1 MDSAPLHPNPLPSRH
16 VRLLA
21 RMLQGLL
28 WLVLAFWMVV
38 ILSWGLLHG
47 LIVPRIS
54 EFRPSLETQASI
66 ALGVPVRIG
75 EIQVLAK
82 GLVPSFELREVSLLD
97 RDGRTALRL
106 PRVVAA
112 LSPRSAWRLGLEQL
126 VIDGAELDIRRRSD
140 GQLEI
145 AGLSLSPDTER
156 NAFASWVLAQTEIVL
171 RNGTLRWTDELR
183 GAPPLVLTDVQ
194 ALLRNPGQQH
204 NFRLDA
210 SPPPA
215 WGERFSLRAMLSTP
229 LLTTGQSPWQAW
241 SGELYADFSRADVSL
256 LRQYIQIDQPGVTLS
271 SGQGALRAWAD
282 VSKGLITGGTADV
295 LLQGVNARLG
305 QELAPVVLNSL
316 AGRFGGQQL
325 GRGFEF
331 RTEGLS
337 FVADDGLV
345 WPGGNV
351 LLRHTPGEGGVPAQ
365 NELQADRLN
374 LAALLRI
381 ARRLPLEANAHQQID
396 SFAPS
401 GLVEEINASWQG
413 PASAP
418 QKLSARG
425 RVSGLSLAAGPAPVG
440 TRLPEPGR
448 PGIENAS
455 LEFNLTNEG
464 GQGQLQINQGAM
476 TFPGVFEQTRVPLA
490 ELSTELQ
497 WKHSS
502 ARQTLSLRKLR
513 FANTD
518 AAGQAEVQWQSA
530 DSADRSHPGVL
541 DLQGSLSRGDAAQV
555 HRYLPL
561 VLPESARRYVRDAVT
576 QGQLR
581 DVKFK
586 VKGDLRKMP
595 FADPQE
601 GEFLV
606 TAKASNVQF
615 AYVPLVATGA
625 TAKTW
630 PALTGLQGE
639 LVFNRMGMEVRQAQG
654 RVAGLAGLQLT
665 RGSASIANLNKP
677 VVEVNT
683 AIIGPLAQGLQF
695 VNNSP
700 VSAMLSNALSQ
711 SSGTGQLDYTMR
723 LLLPLADLA
732 QTTLQGS
739 LTLPGNDLQLGS
751 GIPFLGN
758 LRGAL
763 TFTDKSFRVNNAQAR
778 MLGGELRFDGGLLAA
793 TPPALAAG
801 RSVEPVDAPLLFRG
815 QGTVSAE
822 GLQQA
827 RELGLISALAAH
839 ASGST
844 PYSASLGL
852 RRGRTEISVSSSLQ
866 GLALNLPPPLN
877 KAAADALPLQFDQTL
892 VRESLAP
899 GQKMQDQISFTLGKL
914 ANVLYVRDLSTAQ
927 ARVLRGSLALGLDAG
942 ESAAMPA
949 AGVSANVKLQR
960 ADVDAWSRVMNKAGI
975 KTDAA
980 PAAGDADASYIPS
993 VLALRANEISV
1004 QGYQL
1009 RNLVAGASREGGTW
1023 RANMDADELSGYA
1036 EYRAPGAGPNALGG
1050 RVYAR
1055 LARLNLAAN
1064 TARDVEALLEGQPSA
1079 VPAMDI
1085 VVDDFELKGKKFGRL
1100 EVDAV
1105 NRNVQGPAPG
1115 SVREWRLNK
1124 LNLTMP
1130 EALFSANGN
1139 WAAVSGKERRR
1150 VQMNY
1155 RLDIANS
1162 GELLKR
1168 LGMDGL
1174 IRRGKGRLD
1183 GQVGWLGSPLS
1194 LDYPSMDGQ
1203 FNVNIES
1210 GQFLKADPGIAKLLG
1225 VLSLQALPRRL
1236 TLDFR
1241 DVFSEGFTF
1250 DYVRGDV
1257 TIEQGQART
1266 NNLQMKG
1273 VNAAVLMEGK
1283 VDIARETQDLRVV
1296 LVPEINAGTASLIA
1310 SVVNPA
1316 LGLGSFLAQLFLR
1329 KPLIEA
1335 STQEFHIDGAWADP
1349 QITQV
1354 ERKPRSNAPAGQ
1366 RP

>member
-1 MDSAPLHPNPLPSRH
+1 
-16 VRLLA
+16 
-21 RMLQGLL
+21 MLQGLL
-28 WLVLAFWMVV
+28 WLVLAFWVV
-38 ILSWGLLHG
+38 VVLSWGLLHG
-47 LIVPRIS
+47 FIVPRIND
-54 EFRPSLETQASI
+54 FRPSLETQASL

-82 GLVPSFELREVSLLD
+82 GLVPSFELHEVSLLD
-97 RDGRTALRL
+97 SDGRTALRL

-140 GQLEI
+140 GQLEV
-145 AGLSLSPDTER
+145 AGLSLPPDTGR
-156 NAFASWVLAQTEIVL
+156 NAFANWVLAQTEIVL

-183 GAPPLVLTDVQ
+183 RAPPLALTDVQ
-194 ALLRNPGQQH
+194 ALLRNPGQRH

-210 SPPPA
+210 TPPPA
-215 WGERFSLRAMLSTP
+215 WGERFSLRAMLRTP
-229 LLTTGQSPWQAW
+229 LLSTGQSPWQSW

-256 LRQYIQIDQPGVTLS
+256 LRQYIQIDHPGVTIS
-271 SGQGALRAWAD
+271 SGQGALRAWLDVNKGMMTGGVAD
-282 VSKGLITGGTADV
+282 VR
-295 LLQGVNARLG
+295 LQGVNARLG
-305 QELAPVVLNSL
+305 QELAPLVLNSL

-351 LLRHTPGEGGVPAQ
+351 LLLHTPGEGGLPAQ

-374 LAALLRI
+374 LAALSRI
-381 ARRLPLEANAHQQID
+381 ARRLPLEAGAHQLID
-396 SFAPS
+396 SFAPR
-401 GLVEEINASWQG
+401 GLVEKINASWQG
-413 PASAP
+413 PVSAP
-418 QKLSARG
+418 QTLSARG

-440 TRLPEPGR
+440 TPLPEPGR

-455 LEFNLTNEG
+455 LDFNLTNEG
-464 GQGQLQINQGAM
+464 GQAQLQISQGAM

-497 WKHSS
+497 WKLGS
-502 ARQTLSLRKLR
+502 AQQTLSLRKLR
-513 FANTD
+513 FANAD
-518 AAGQAEVQWQSA
+518 AAGQAEVHWHSA
-530 DSADRSHPGVL
+530 DNADPGHPGML
-541 DLQGSLSRGDAAQV
+541 DLQGSLSRGNAAQV

-561 VLPESARRYVRDAVT
+561 VLPDASRRYVRDAVM

-581 DVKFK
+581 EVKFK
-586 VKGDLRKMP
+586 VNGDLRKIP
-595 FADPQE
+595 FADPQQ

-615 AYVPLVATGA
+615 AYVPTMAAGA
-625 TAKTW
+625 AGKNW
-630 PALTGLQGE
+630 PALTGLQGD

-654 RVAGLAGLQLT
+654 QVAGLPGLQLT
-665 RGSASIANLNKP
+665 RGSASIADLNKP

-683 AIIGPLAQGLQF
+683 AIKGSLVQGLQF

-700 VSAMLSNALSQ
+700 VSALLNDALKQ

-739 LTLPGNDLQLGS
+739 LTLPGNDLLFGP
-751 GIPFLGN
+751 GVPALGN
-758 LRGAL
+758 LRGAV

-778 MLGGELRFDGGLLAA
+778 MLGGELRFEGGLRASP
-793 TPPALAAG
+793 PPAAAG
-801 RSVEPVDAPLLFRG
+801 RSVEPLEAPLFFRG
-815 QGTVSAE
+815 QGTINAE

-827 RELGLISALAAH
+827 RELGLISTLAAN

-844 PYSASLGL
+844 PYSASLGF
-852 RRGRTEISVSSSLQ
+852 RRGRTELSISSSLQ

-877 KAAADALPLQFDQTL
+877 KAAADALPLQFDQSL

-899 GQKMQDQISFTLGKL
+899 GQKMQDQISFSLGRL
-914 ANVLYVRDLSTAQ
+914 ANVLYVRDISAAQ

-942 ESAAMPA
+942 EAAALPA
-949 AGVSANVKLQR
+949 SGVSANVKLQR
-960 ADVDAWSRVMNKAGI
+960 VDFDAWSRVMNKAGI
-975 KTDAA
+975 QTSAA
-980 PAAGDADASYIPS
+980 PAAGDAEASYLPS
-993 VLALRANEISV
+993 VMALRASDISV

-1009 RNLVAGASREGGTW
+1009 RNLVAGASREGVTW

-1036 EYRAPGAGPNALGG
+1036 EYRPPGTGASAAGG
-1050 RVYAR
+1050 RVFAR

-1064 TARDVEALLEGQPSA
+1064 TARDVETLLEGQPSA

-1100 EVDAV
+1100 EVEAV
-1105 NRNVQGPAPG
+1105 NRNVQGAASG
-1115 SVREWRLNK
+1115 GLREWRLNK

-1130 EALFSANGN
+1130 EAVFSANGN
-1139 WAAVSGKERRR
+1139 WASVSGKERRR

-1225 VLSLQALPRRL
+1225 VLSLQSLPRRL
-1236 TLDFR
+1236 SLDFR

-1250 DYVRGDV
+1250 DFVRGDV

-1296 LVPEINAGTASLIA
+1296 VVPEINAGTASLIA

-1316 LGLGSFLAQLFLR
+1316 VGLGSFLAQLFLR
-1329 KPLIEA
+1329 RPLIEA

-1354 ERKPRSNAPAGQ
+1354 ERKPRSNAPASP

>member
-1 MDSAPLHPNPLPSRH
+1 
-16 VRLLA
+16 
-21 RMLQGLL
+21 MLQGLL
-28 WLVLAFWMVV
+28 WLVLAFWAVV
-38 ILSWGLLHG
+38 VLSWGLLHG
-47 LIVPRIS
+47 FIVPRIN
-54 EFRPSLETQASI
+54 EFRPGLETQASL

-112 LSPRSAWRLGLEQL
+112 LSPQSAWRLGLEQL

-140 GQLEI
+140 GLLEV
-145 AGLSLSPDTER
+145 AGLSLSPHSER
-156 NAFASWVLAQTEIVL
+156 NAFANWVLAQTEIVL

-183 GAPPLVLTDVQ
+183 GAPPLELTDVQ
-194 ALLRNPGQQH
+194 ALMRNPGQRH

-210 SPPPA
+210 TPPPA
-215 WGERFSLRAMLSTP
+215 WGDRFSLRAMLRVP
-229 LLTTGQSPWQAW
+229 LLNTGQSPWQAW

-256 LRQYIQIDQPGVTLS
+256 LRQYIQIDQPGMTIS

-282 VSKGLITGGTADV
+282 VSKGQITGGTADV

-305 QELAPVVLNSL
+305 QDLAPLMLNSV

-351 LLRHTPGEGGVPAQ
+351 LFLRTPGEGDQPAK
-365 NELQADRLN
+365 NELQADQLN
-374 LAALLRI
+374 LAALSRI
-381 ARRLPLEANAHQQID
+381 ARRLPLEAGAHQLID
-396 SFAPS
+396 SFAPR
-401 GLVEEINASWQG
+401 GLVEKINASWQG
-413 PASAP
+413 SASAP
-418 QKLSARG
+418 QTLSARG

-440 TRLPEPGR
+440 TPLPEPGR

-464 GQGQLQINQGAM
+464 GQAQLQITQGAM
-476 TFPGVFEQTRVPLA
+476 TFPGIFEQARVPLA

-497 WKHSS
+497 WKFGN
-502 ARQTLSLRKLR
+502 AQQTLSLRNLR
-513 FANTD
+513 FANAD
-518 AAGQAEVQWQSA
+518 AAGQAEVQWR
-530 DSADRSHPGVL
+530 SADRAEPGHPGVL
-541 DLQGSLSRGDAAQV
+541 DLQGTLSRGDAAQV

-561 VLPESARRYVRDAVT
+561 VLPDSARRYVRDAVT
-576 QGQLR
+576 KGQLR
-581 DVKFK
+581 EVKFK

-595 FADPQE
+595 FTDPQQ

-615 AYVPLVATGA
+615 AYVPPM
-625 TAKTW
+625 TARAAGKNW
-630 PALTGLQGE
+630 PALTALQGE
-639 LVFNRMGMEVRQAQG
+639 LVFNRIGMEVRQVQG
-654 RVAGLAGLQLT
+654 RVAGLSGLQLT

-677 VVEVNT
+677 VVEVNA
-683 AIIGPLAQGLQF
+683 AIKGLLAQGLQF

-700 VSAMLSNALSQ
+700 VSALLSDALRQ
-711 SSGTGQLDYTMR
+711 SSGTGQLDYSMR
-723 LLLPLADLA
+723 LLLPLADPA
-732 QTTLQGS
+732 QTTLQGN
-739 LTLPGNDLQLGS
+739 LTLPGNDLQFGP
-751 GIPFLGN
+751 GIPSLGN

-778 MLGGELRFDGGLLAA
+778 MLGGELRFEGGLHASTA
-793 TPPALAAG
+793 PSAAAG
-801 RSVEPVDAPLLFRG
+801 SSVEPLEAPLLFRG
-815 QGTVSAE
+815 QGTISAE

-827 RELGLISALAAH
+827 RELGLISALAAN

-844 PYSASLGL
+844 AYSASLGL

-877 KAAADALPLQFDQTL
+877 KAAADALPLQFDQAL
-892 VRESLAP
+892 LRESLGP
-899 GQKMQDQISFTLGKL
+899 GQKMQDQLSFTLGRL
-914 ANVLYVRDLSTAQ
+914 ANVLYVRDLSAAQ

-942 ESAAMPA
+942 EAAALPA
-949 AGVSANVKLQR
+949 SGVSANVKLLR
-960 ADVDAWSRVMNKAGI
+960 ADLDAWSRVMNKAGI

-980 PAAGDADASYIPS
+980 AATGDADASYLPS
-993 VLALRANEISV
+993 VMALRANEVSV

-1036 EYRAPGAGPNALGG
+1036 EYRGPGAGASAAGG

-1064 TARDVEALLEGQPSA
+1064 TARDVEMLLEGHPSA

-1085 VVDDFELKGKKFGRL
+1085 VVEDFELKGKKFGRL

-1105 NRNVQGPAPG
+1105 NRNVQGPATG
-1115 SVREWRLNK
+1115 GLREWRLNK

-1130 EALFSANGN
+1130 EAIFSANGN
-1139 WAAVSGKERRR
+1139 WAAVGGKDRRR

-1225 VLSLQALPRRL
+1225 VLSLQSLPRRL
-1236 TLDFR
+1236 SLDFR

-1250 DYVRGDV
+1250 DFVRGDV

-1273 VNAAVLMEGK
+1273 VNAAVLMDGK

-1296 LVPEINAGTASLIA
+1296 VVPEINAGTASLIA

-1316 LGLGSFLAQLFLR
+1316 VGLGSFLAQLFLR

-1349 QITQV
+1349 KITQV
-1354 ERKPRSNAPAGQ
+1354 ERKPRINAPASQ